1 MLKLKN
7 LKFIALVF
15 IGLLSLFP
23 AINARTKM
31 KFTSVYTD
39 STKDCKGEEPVF
51 TCKGFGGYKAVFGIG
66 GVFSDLRI
74 ESTASEYTLAVA
86 GWQSVGW
93 NPKIEWRM
101 ADGKPFAVIVRA
113 DVLDENADIPK
124 KTGEQLIIKGLQ
136 GFEHIDEA
144 IDSKTPKANEKAR
157 EIADTGFQNK
167 SDEAAFTDGKSAL
180 LSVEQIK
187 NLKKLKAAV
196 AVPTYIPAGY
206 QLKAVEIQE
215 PEAHIVAF
223 SISYENAAGKSFQI
237 QSNNEALGDM
247 AVRREIKG
255 KSVYFADTTQESAE
269 FYTGRDENDID
280 TIASEWLCSLEKY
293 QPKGSL
299 IQQCFQLLSDKNIS
313 PDEAMKIMKSLRYLK
328 N

>member
-7 LKFIALVF
+7 LKFIGFVF
-15 IGLLSLFP
+15 IGLLSFFSE
-23 AINARTKM
+23 INAATNT

-39 STKDCKGEEPVF
+39 TTKDCKGEEPVF
-51 TCKGFGGYKAVFGIG
+51 TCKGFGGYKVVIGIG
-66 GVFSDLRI
+66 GVFSELRI
-74 ESTASEYTLAVA
+74 EATAGEYTLPVA

-113 DVLDENADIPK
+113 DVTDENSDIPK

-144 IDSKTPKANEKAR
+144 FDAKTPKANEKAR
-157 EIADTGFQNK
+157 EIADRGFPNK
-167 SDEAAFTDGKSAL
+167 SDDAAFTDGKSAL
-180 LSVEQIK
+180 LSAEQIK

-223 SISYENAAGKSFQI
+223 SIVYENEKGKSFQI

-247 AVRREIKG
+247 AVRREISG
-255 KSVYFADTTQESAE
+255 QSVYFADTTQESAE
-269 FYTGRDENDID
+269 FFTGRDENNAE
-280 TIASEWLCSLEKY
+280 TVASEWLCSLEKY

-299 IQQCFQLLSDKNIS
+299 ISQCFQLLSDANIS